1 MNDDFSTIMN
11 RLTENAR
18 GALQKADY
26 FSKKYNKGYMGT
38 DHLLAGLL
46 AQEGSVAQEIL
57 NDIGILLSDI
67 ESQFGRP
74 TMVSPNS
81 ELAMMSLS
89 ESLVLT
95 LRMSSEIAKS
105 YSDKYIGTEHILK
118 ALVAQESSTAM
129 RAVEYA
135 AGNVIDDLKLEI
147 EEYFAETAEDPERKK
162 SNQSDNR
169 WLNKFG
175 ENLSVAAEKG
185 EITPAIGRDE
195 EVERIVTVLARR
207 TKSNPV
213 LIGEAGVG
221 KTAIVEGLAVRIH
234 NGNVPPELIDKK
246 IYQIDL
252 SSVVAGTK
260 FRGDFEE
267 RLKGIIDEAVEDP
280 NIILFI
286 DELHLLVG
294 SGSSEGTMD
303 AANILKPALA
313 RGKIQ
318 LIGATTMD
326 EFRKIEKDKA
336 LARRFQTVYVAEP
349 KPDVTLKILRGIKS
363 AYEKHHSV
371 NISDEILESIVN
383 MSTRYIGERYMPDKA
398 IDVLDEAAAIAHI
411 NHEKL
416 VYSKTHKL
424 QAQRLKLLEKQNKAE
439 DAKDYAAAADA
450 KTILTKIDKELEK
463 INQTIKLTPDLS
475 EDDIAHAISLK
486 TGIPVSR
493 VHGSESELLMDLESK
508 LKKSI
513 IGQDEA
519 IATVAKAIRRGR
531 SGVADPRR
539 PIGSFIFMGA
549 TGVGKTEL
557 ARVLAREVFGGEEA
571 LVKIDMS
578 EYSEKH
584 NVARLFGAPAGYVG
598 YEDGGKLTEA
608 IRRRPYSV
616 VLFDEIEKAHPE
628 VFNTLLQILEDG
640 TLTDGRGNKVRFNN
654 TIVILTS
661 NLGAEE
667 LNKKSDFGFNVKL
680 SKDKKLL
687 ESEYA
692 ESKNIA
698 MRALNRHMRPELI
711 NRLDNILVFHSLTR
725 DNVKKIL
732 DNLISDLKKRL
743 ATKKVGMTIT
753 EKAKDHLIKLG
764 FSPEYGA
771 RSLRRTLEDQI
782 ETIISEQILSG
793 KLEAGQITEI
803 DFSRGK
809 FTAKISNESTA
820 KSADVL
826 LVNNATKTPAVKPI
840 NQTTK
845 SSQTNKSKNQTTKGK
860 KS

>member
-1 MNDDFSTIMN
+1 M
-11 RLTENAR
+11 
-18 GALQKADY
+18 
-26 FSKKYNKGYMGT
+26 
-38 DHLLAGLL
+38 
-46 AQEGSVAQEIL
+46 
-57 NDIGILLSDI
+57 
-67 ESQFGRP
+67 
-74 TMVSPNS
+74 
-81 ELAMMSLS
+81 
-89 ESLVLT
+89 
-95 LRMSSEIAKS
+95 
-105 YSDKYIGTEHILK
+105 
-118 ALVAQESSTAM
+118 
-129 RAVEYA
+129 
-135 AGNVIDDLKLEI
+135 
-147 EEYFAETAEDPERKK
+147 
-162 SNQSDNR
+162 
-169 WLNKFG
+169 
-175 ENLSVAAEKG
+175 
-185 EITPAIGRDE
+185 
-195 EVERIVTVLARR
+195 
-207 TKSNPV
+207 
-213 LIGEAGVG
+213 
-221 KTAIVEGLAVRIH
+221 
-234 NGNVPPELIDKK
+234 
-246 IYQIDL
+246 
-252 SSVVAGTK
+252 
-260 FRGDFEE
+260 
-267 RLKGIIDEAVEDP
+267 
-280 NIILFI
+280 
-286 DELHLLVG
+286 
-294 SGSSEGTMD
+294 
-303 AANILKPALA
+303 
-313 RGKIQ
+313 
-318 LIGATTMD
+318 
-326 EFRKIEKDKA
+326 
-336 LARRFQTVYVAEP
+336 
-349 KPDVTLKILRGIKS
+349 
-363 AYEKHHSV
+363 
-371 NISDEILESIVN
+371 
-383 MSTRYIGERYMPDKA
+383 
-398 IDVLDEAAAIAHI
+398 
-411 NHEKL
+411 
-416 VYSKTHKL
+416 
-424 QAQRLKLLEKQNKAE
+424 
-439 DAKDYAAAADA
+439 
-450 KTILTKIDKELEK
+450 
-463 INQTIKLTPDLS
+463 
-475 EDDIAHAISLK
+475 
-486 TGIPVSR
+486 
-493 VHGSESELLMDLESK
+493 
-508 LKKSI
+508 
-513 IGQDEA
+513 
-519 IATVAKAIRRGR
+519 
-531 SGVADPRR
+531 
-539 PIGSFIFMGA
+539 
-549 TGVGKTEL
+549 
-557 ARVLAREVFGGEEA
+557 LAREVFGGEEA

-826 LVNNATKTPAVKPI
+826 LVNNAAKTPAVKPI

-845 SSQTNKSKNQTTKGK
+845 SPQTNKSKNQTTKGK

>member
-57 NDIGILLSDI
+57 NDVGILLSDI

-175 ENLSVAAEKG
+175 ENLSAAAEKG

-363 AYEKHHSV
+363 VYEKHHSI

-398 IDVLDEAAAIAHI
+398 IDVLDEAAAISHI

-753 EKAKDHLIKLG
+753 EKAKDRLIKLG

-803 DFSRGK
+803 DFSRDK

-845 SSQTNKSKNQTTKGK
+845 SPQTNKSKNQTTKGK